1 MLPYGIKRDRFIS
14 HRRERLPVIS
24 IANPKGG
31 SGKSTSSLVLGTTI
45 AGQGASVAII
55 DADPNQPLKR
65 WSTGDS
71 KNPVDIIGNVS
82 ETQIIDVIDDEASRN
97 QFVFVDL
104 EGTAS
109 RMVSRAFSRS
119 DLIVI
124 PLQASAVDAS
134 QAARAIMLV
143 KEEEKVL
150 RRHIPH
156 RLLFTRTSPQIKT
169 RNEKLIVSELD
180 SNGVPT
186 FQNHLN
192 QRVAYQSMFT
202 YQLDLLE
209 LDPALVNGLKAAQEN
224 AEALA
229 LELINVIKTEG
240 QGNG

>member
-1 MLPYGIKRDRFIS
+1 MPIIS
-14 HRRERLPVIS
+14 V
-24 IANPKGG
+24 ANPKGG
-31 SGKSTSSLVLGTTI
+31 SGKSTSSLVLGTTL
-45 AGQGASVAII
+45 AGQGASVSVI

-65 WSTGDS
+65 WSMGDS
-71 KNPVDIIGNVS
+71 ANTINVIGNVS
-82 ETQIIDVIDDEASRN
+82 EQEIIDTIDEEASKN

-119 DLIVI
+119 DLIII

-150 RRHIPH
+150 RREIPH

-169 RNEKLIVSELD
+169 RNEKLIVAELD

-186 FQNHLN
+186 FTTHLN
-192 QRVAYQSMFT
+192 QRVAFQSMFT
-202 YQLDLLE
+202 YQLDLFE

-224 AEALA
+224 AAALV
-229 LELINVIKTEG
+229 LELINILKEKG
-240 QGNG
+240 QGDE

>member
-1 MLPYGIKRDRFIS
+1 MPI
-14 HRRERLPVIS
+14 IS

-55 DADPNQPLKR
+55 DADPNQPLLH
-65 WSTGDS
+65 WSNGET
-71 KNPVDIIGNVS
+71 KNKAKIIGNIT
-82 ETQIIDVIDDEASRN
+82 ENQIIDVIDEEAAQN

-119 DLIVI
+119 DLVVI

-150 RRHIPH
+150 RRQIPH
-156 RLLFTRTSPQIKT
+156 KLLFTRTSPQIKT
-169 RNEKLIVSELD
+169 RNEKMIVSEL
-180 SNGVPT
+180 NQNEVPT
-186 FQNHLN
+186 FENHLN

-202 YQLDLLE
+202 YQQDLFE
-209 LDPALVNGLKAAQEN
+209 LNPELVNGLDAAQAN
-224 AEALA
+224 ANQLA
-229 LELINVIKTEG
+229 LELIAVLKSENA
-240 QGNG
+240 QGRAA